1 MKIICI
7 GRNYAEHVKEL
18 HNTAGGPDGLPTEP
32 VFFLKPDTAL
42 LRNNDPFYI
51 PSFSQEVHYEC
62 ELVVR
67 INRRQVH
74 RRAFRASLLRRSGTG
89 HRLHGPRPPTRGDRP
104 RAPLGACQGFDHSA
118 ALSPEFIPLAEL
130 GGDVQRL
137 HFELTID
144 GQVRQRGDTARML
157 FGIDRIIHHISQ
169 YITLK
174 IGDLIYTGTPAGVG
188 PVHPGDNLKASLEGH
203 MLLDFDI
210 RLTVFHAMKPQLLL
224 PLLLAA
230 LLPMTASAQ
239 SERENFPIF
248 STPRRHTTYSP
259 FFRRRTNSPK
269 TRFSPAH
276 WERTRCSSTGRTG
289 SIRSSVLRN
298 SATFTV

>member
-7 GRNYAEHVKEL
+7 GRNYAAHAEEL
-18 HNTAGGPDGLPTEP
+18 NHLIRGGAEDPAERSRQAGGGADTLPERNRPGSGECSPEP
-32 VFFLKPDTAL
+32 IWFLKPDTAL

-51 PSFSQEVHYEC
+51 PAFSQEVHYEC

-67 INRRQVH
+67 IDRVGKSIAERFAH
-74 RRAFRASLLRRSGTG
+74 RYYKEVGLGIDFTARDLQREAIARGLPWERAK
-89 HRLHGPRPPTRGDRP
+89 
-104 RAPLGACQGFDHSA
+104 GFDHSA

-210 RLTVFHAMKPQLLL
+210 R
-224 PLLLAA
+224 
-230 LLPMTASAQ
+230 
-239 SERENFPIF
+239 
-248 STPRRHTTYSP
+248 
-259 FFRRRTNSPK
+259 
-269 TRFSPAH
+269 
-276 WERTRCSSTGRTG
+276 
-289 SIRSSVLRN
+289 
-298 SATFTV
+298 